1 MNKFLEYLDAKNKL
15 VEKPREDMNYPGD
28 NETAPPCKNAN
39 PYRAKTEEKPK
50 EKLADMGDEKA
61 AEMPVIAKKPSI
73 VERVNAAKTIAN
85 SPESINS
92 LVQEMKKAGTLWILA
107 NEMVEQNELYLT
119 LATRMSESKVYTN
132 KLNKAITEIQEAVAP
147 AVHQKIDKEK
157 EDEEDEDF
165 DDDLEDSELEDDE
178 NDNDLED
185 SDEEDDDDL
194 GDESDNGM
202 EEESP
207 YKKFL
212 SKKLAKNQDA

>member
-28 NETAPPCKNAN
+28 NETSPPCEKGKTN
-39 PYRAKTEEKPK
+39 PYKAKEEKPK
-50 EKLADMGDEKA
+50 ENLADMGDEKA
-61 AEMPVIAKKPSI
+61 AKMPVINKKPSI
-73 VERVNAAKTIAN
+73 VERVNAVKTIAN
-85 SPESINS
+85 NPESINS

-132 KLNKAITEIQEAVAP
+132 RLNNAITEIQEAVAP
-147 AVHQKIDKEK
+147 AVHQKIDND
-157 EDEEDEDF
+157 EDSEDED
-165 DDDLEDSELEDDE
+165 SEVGDDDE
-178 NDNDLED
+178 NLD
-185 SDEEDDDDL
+185 SDESEDDDGDDDDL

-202 EEESP
+202 DTEDVPETL

-212 SKKLAKNQDA
+212 AKKMAKNQDA